1 MEQHDEG
8 TGITGW
14 VIMFISLLLSFLHE
28 ATVIFQ
34 FIAALIAMFFAAIKL
49 IEWLRK
55 QKNTKRKR
63 GL

>member
-14 VIMFISLLLSFLHE
+14 VVMFISLLLSFLHE

>member
-1 MEQHDEG
+1 MEQHNEG

-14 VIMFISLLLSFLHE
+14 IIMFISLLLSFLHE

-49 IEWLRK
+49 IEWVKK
-55 QKNTKRKR
+55 QKITKRKR

>member
-49 IEWLRK
+49 IEWFRK

>member
-49 IEWLRK
+49 IEWVRK
-55 QKNTKRKR
+55 QKNTRRKK

>member
-55 QKNTKRKR
+55 QKNTKRKK

>member
-1 MEQHDEG
+1 MEQHQEG

-34 FIAALIAMFFAAIKL
+34 FIAATIAMFFACIKL
-49 IEWLRK
+49 VEWVRK
-55 QKNTKRKR
+55 QKNTRRKK
-63 GL
+63 GI